1 MNLREIRE
9 IGCGAYGAIFLVE
22 EVQTGRQFALKK
34 TRVDVCLEE
43 SQGSGFYYYSRGE
56 DP

>member
-43 SQGSGFYYYSRGE
+43 RQGSGFYYYSRGE